1 MSDDILYDLRH
12 KQRLQEPRDM
22 HKEPLWGRAADEIE
36 RLRGLLGEAA
46 DDIEHWGGYASEY
59 FKDKWHVEDDIKKY
73 RDAALA
79 GAAVQPDVALDRPW
93 QEIVKHATRYLWLRE
108 RINFRDQF
116 VRSEDGHGISTKWR
130 AWVHDDYREN
140 PPASEHIDEYIDG
153 QLSATDPTPPT

>member
-1 MSDDILYDLRH
+1 MSERILWDTIEE
-12 KQRLQEPRDM
+12 QRVC
-22 HKEPLWGRAADEIE
+22 IE
-36 RLRGLLGEAA
+36 RLRGLLRECEPAV
-46 DDIEHWGGYASEY
+46 YAQHMDTLGTRIA
-59 FKDKWHVEDDIKKY
+59 KPATLLARV
-73 RDAALA
+73 RAALA

-153 QLSATDPTPPT
+153 QLSATDPTTEVQK